1 MSTPSVPPDSRR
13 AWLNRNVVAVGLVSL
28 LTDAASEMVLPLLP
42 AFLTVTLGGGAMAL
56 GWIEGLADAV
66 ASALKLVSGRW
77 ADRLGRNQPLMLL
90 GYGISTIA
98 RPFVAIAT
106 APWHV
111 LAVRVSDRVGKGI
124 RSSPRD
130 SLLAHAVPAEQ
141 RGAAFGFHRAMD
153 HAGAVIGPTIAFLVL
168 RYVSSDLR
176 HLFLLSAI
184 PGVFA
189 VLAVV
194 LGVRES
200 PPVARADASR
210 DAEPIGAASDV
221 ASAATSLA
229 GLLTLLAPLAIFT
242 LGKASETFLLLKA
255 GAQSAS
261 LTTLPLLWIG
271 LHVVKSACSFRGG
284 VLSDRRGR
292 ARVIGA
298 GWALHVGIYAA
309 LAFASSRT
317 AVCALFL
324 AYGIPAGL
332 TEGAEKA
339 LVSALAP
346 KRGQGTGFGWYHL
359 TLGMSALLASV
370 VFGTLWDAFGPR
382 VAFLTGASLS
392 AIGLALFARLRPDR
406 HARA

>member
-1 MSTPSVPPDSRR
+1 MSIAADRSASRP

-42 AFLTVTLGGGAMAL
+42 IFLTSTLGGGAMAL

-90 GYGISTIA
+90 GYGISTLA

-111 LAVRVSDRVGKGI
+111 LAVRVTDRVGKGL

-130 SLLAHAVPAEQ
+130 SLLAHAVPAAE

-168 RYVSSDLR
+168 RFVSSDLR

-184 PGVFA
+184 PGALA
-189 VLAVV
+189 VLAIVA
-194 LGVRES
+194 GVREHDAALEPQPHTTPTPRS
-200 PPVARADASR
+200 DSRELFPAAERAAL
-210 DAEPIGAASDV
+210 
-221 ASAATSLA
+221 TSL
-229 GLLTLLAPLAIFT
+229 LIPLAIFT

-284 VLSDRRGR
+284 VLSDQLGR
-292 ARVIGA
+292 ARVIGT

-317 AVCALFL
+317 SVCALFL

-359 TLGMSALLASV
+359 TLGASALIASAG
-370 VFGTLWDAFGPR
+370 FGMLWDAFGPR

-392 AIGLALFARLRPDR
+392 AIGLALFLRLRPDR
-406 HARA
+406 HVRH